1 MAFRQGMIVGSL
13 KHCVYWKSVLE
24 PSNSHTYQMDDDQVW
39 SSSIIRETVD
49 GMKSNCHGKLANRP
63 GQQTM
68 MMVKKY
74 STVNKIKAKYLMR
87 NREAARKFIRQ
98 QKKKK
103 KNSGTSL
110 QICKDMTLYRS
121 LRRLRIRLED
131 QRVTERVIGSLER
144 RRARGEDRGE
154 NWFYGF
160 ETRGVEGVFEPVDF
174 DITWDHAYH
183 RWIIDP
189 PLDVTVPAKRTPWP
203 DAPPELPSGEKLVT
217 VQEHT
222 EKRPPK
228 TRSRKRSS
236 RGKRKHI
243 PKNLDDRH
251 TTRLPVEN

>member
-1 MAFRQGMIVGSL
+1 MTRTGIPNRRNWVATVG
-13 KHCVYWKSVLE
+13 KSVLE

-110 QICKDMTLYRS
+110 QICKGRSVLEPSNSRTFQMDVDQVIMTRINDGNILQGRYDGELTTPVRYIRS
-121 LRRLRIRLED
+121 H
-131 QRVTERVIGSLER
+131 
-144 RRARGEDRGE
+144 
-154 NWFYGF
+154 
-160 ETRGVEGVFEPVDF
+160 PC
-174 DITWDHAYH
+174 
-183 RWIIDP
+183 
-189 PLDVTVPAKRTPWP
+189 
-203 DAPPELPSGEKLVT
+203 
-217 VQEHT
+217 
-222 EKRPPK
+222 
-228 TRSRKRSS
+228 
-236 RGKRKHI
+236 
-243 PKNLDDRH
+243 
-251 TTRLPVEN
+251 